1 MIATASARH
10 ASQIIGLRISDRQ
23 RVTPSIYRLKPLRHF
38 NGLYVILHSGD
49 MAAIVALRWL
59 VAGLPESFCH
69 RAAGRPRTGSVR
81 TLPMADGGVP
91 VGPLEAVGNIPEEV
105 IGAGSYRSF
114 TWQ

>member
-10 ASQIIGLRISDRQ
+10 ASQIIGPRIRLPDRQ

-59 VAGLPESFCH
+59 VAELLPPG
-69 RAAGRPRTGSVR
+69 GRTSANWNPFV
-81 TLPMADGGVP
+81 LFLWLM
-91 VGPLEAVGNIPEEV
+91 EAC
-105 IGAGSYRSF
+105 R
-114 TWQ
+114 